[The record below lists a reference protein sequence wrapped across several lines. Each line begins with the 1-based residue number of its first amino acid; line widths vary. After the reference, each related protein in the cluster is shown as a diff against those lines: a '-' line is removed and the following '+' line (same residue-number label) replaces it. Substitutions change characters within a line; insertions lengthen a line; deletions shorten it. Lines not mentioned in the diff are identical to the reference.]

1 MERIHPGAAGSL
13 VPMMQDYDGTDYP
26 DAEPSTSFAGVPD
39 GFARL
44 WTPHRIAY
52 IEQGG
57 GAPGDACVFCTA
69 PTLTDEE
76 GLIVHRGALAYALLN
91 LFPYN
96 SGHLLVVPYRHIA
109 TYDEATDAEVAEI
122 GAITQ
127 TAMRVIR
134 QTSRA
139 DGFNIGMN
147 QGAIAGAGIAGHLH
161 QHVVP
166 RWAADANFFP
176 IIART
181 KALPVLLGEARE
193 QLAAAWPQRS

>member
-1 MERIHPGAAGSL
+1 
-13 VPMMQDYDGTDYP
+13 MMRDYDGTEYSDV
-26 DAEPSTSFAGVPD
+26 ESSTAFAGVPD

-57 GAPGDACVFCTA
+57 GAPGDSCVFCVA
-69 PTLTDEE
+69 PTLSDEE
-76 GLIVHRGALAYALLN
+76 GLIVHRGELVYALLN

-193 QLAAAWPQRS
+193 QLAGAWPQRS

>member
-1 MERIHPGAAGSL
+1 MTR
-13 VPMMQDYDGTDYP
+13 DYDGTEYAG
-26 DAEPSTSFAGVPD
+26 AEPSSDFAGIPD
-39 GFARL
+39 GFGRL

-57 GAPGDACVFCTA
+57 GSPGDDCVFCTA
-69 PTLTDEE
+69 PTLSDEQA
-76 GLIVHRGALAYALLN
+76 LIVHRGERVYALLN

-109 TYDEATDAEVAEI
+109 TYDEADDAEVAEI
-122 GAITQ
+122 GSVTQ

-134 QTSRA
+134 SISRA

-147 QGAIAGAGIAGHLH
+147 QGAIAGAGIAAHLH

-166 RWAADANFFP
+166 RWATDANFFP

-181 KALPVLLGEARE
+181 KALPRLLGEVRQE
-193 QLAAAWPQRS
+193 LADAWPHPAG